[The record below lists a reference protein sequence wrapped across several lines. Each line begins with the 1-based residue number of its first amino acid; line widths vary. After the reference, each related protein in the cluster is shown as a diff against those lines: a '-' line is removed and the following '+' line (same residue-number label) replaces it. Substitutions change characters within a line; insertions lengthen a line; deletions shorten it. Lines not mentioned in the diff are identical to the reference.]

1 MIRKLLR
8 HCLSYVRY
16 DLDGN
21 TFEIREGGEILL
33 RPSGSDEIRE
43 LEGFVDL
50 DEIWNYICEGG
61 EHGTV
66 SMAFEG
72 PLSFLAK
79 ILFEPSS
86 DVVGEYVS
94 YVPPDVAEILRSLAG
109 DDGTTSRSVKTSEI
123 RHEIVVFKL

>member
-1 MIRKLLR
+1 MIKKLLR
-8 HCLSYVRY
+8 RCLSYVRY
-16 DLDGN
+16 ELDGN
-21 TFEIREGGEILL
+21 VFEIREGGEILL

-43 LEGFVDL
+43 LEAYVDL
-50 DEIWNYICEGG
+50 NEIWNCICKGG
-61 EHGTV
+61 EYGTV

-79 ILFEPSS
+79 ILFEPSG

-94 YVPPDVAEILRSLAG
+94 DVPPDVAEILLSLES
-109 DDGTTSRSVKTSEI
+109 DNETMSRSVKTPEI